1 MPIIFKLNM
10 KFYKFL
16 ILLLSLF
23 NIFKSKIK
31 KVEIAN
37 YFITESGSNII
48 DKRSAPYLRGIN
60 LNHTLN
66 IIRQSNFSKDFL
78 LLMLKIPNSFSFNL
92 IQDLEN
98 KYFKN
103 SLIKKIFIFLN
114 IKKIILIDDYRV
126 MKMFS
131 NICKDLNVLSIIYMH
146 GKLSQ
151 NSKFLKD
158 SKFSKYLVWS
168 DYFKNQ
174 ILISNK
180 KYRTDEVIVLGH
192 PYLKKTLIKN
202 KIKVQNCL
210 ILDEDY
216 IQLDDIEPYLRKI
229 VNIKKINFFLKK
241 KISRELPLDYYNF
254 CKKNKIIIIN
264 SKNFYQS
271 IIRFNIDSVIAFTS
285 TALLESSYYNLLPI
299 KLKNKRDD
307 LDSFARD
314 GLIFQASSPTE
325 LFKLLNK
332 RINNEKIKKI
342 RYKLWTNSFFNKK
355 KLQIIY
361 QVFFKKNLIN

>member
-16 ILLLSLF
+16 ILLLSIF
-23 NIFKSKIK
+23 NIFKLKIK

-37 YFITESGSNII
+37 YFIIESGSSLI
-48 DKRSAPYLRGIN
+48 DKRSAPYIRGIN
-60 LNHTLN
+60 LNYTLN
-66 IIRQSNFSKDFL
+66 IIRQSTLSKDFL
-78 LLMLKIPNSFSFNL
+78 LLMLKIPNSLSFNL
-92 IQDLEN
+92 IQDFEN

-103 SLIKKIFIFLN
+103 SLMKKIFIFLN

-131 NICKDLNVLSIIYMH
+131 NICKDLNIFSIIYMH

-151 NSKFLKD
+151 NSKFLKN

-168 DYFKNQ
+168 DYFKSQ

-180 KYRTDEVIVLGH
+180 KYEPDDVIVLGH
-192 PYLKKTLIKN
+192 PFLKKTSIKN
-202 KIKVQNCL
+202 KIKIKNCL

-216 IQLDDIEPYLRKI
+216 IQFDDIEPYLRKI

-241 KISRELPLDYYNF
+241 KISREIPLDYYNF

-264 SKNFYQS
+264 NKNFYQS
-271 IIRFNIDSVIAFTS
+271 IIKFNIDSVIAFTS

-299 KLKNKRDD
+299 KLKNNKDD
-307 LDSFARD
+307 LDF
-314 GLIFQASSPTE
+314 
-325 LFKLLNK
+325 LL
-332 RINNEKIKKI
+332 EM
-342 RYKLWTNSFFNKK
+342 
-355 KLQIIY
+355 
-361 QVFFKKNLIN
+361 V

>member
-1 MPIIFKLNM
+1 M

-31 KVEIAN
+31 KLEIVN
-37 YFITESGSNII
+37 YFITESGGNII
-48 DKRSAPYLRGIN
+48 DKRSDPYLRGIN

-78 LLMLKIPNSFSFNL
+78 LLMLKIPNSLSFNL

-98 KYFKN
+98 KYFKK

-146 GKLSQ
+146 GKLSK
-151 NSKFLKD
+151 NSKFLKY

-168 DYFKNQ
+168 DYFKSQ
-174 ILISNK
+174 ILLSNK
-180 KYRTDEVIVLGH
+180 KYDPDEVTVLGH
-192 PYLKKTLIKN
+192 PYLKKTSIKN
-202 KIKVQNCL
+202 KTRVQNCL

-216 IQLDDIEPYLRKI
+216 IQLVDIEPYLKKI
-229 VNIKKINFFLKK
+229 VNIKKINFFFKK
-241 KISRELPLDYYNF
+241 KISRELPLDYYDF
-254 CKKNKIIIIN
+254 CMKNKIKIIN
-264 SKNFYQS
+264 NKNFYQS

-285 TALLESSYYNLLPI
+285 TALLESSYYNVLPI
-299 KLKNKRDD
+299 KLKSKRDD

-314 GLIFQASSPTE
+314 GLVFQVTSPTE

-332 RINNEKIKKI
+332 RINNEKIKRI
-342 RYKLWTNSFFNKK
+342 RYKLWSNCFFNKK
-355 KLQIIY
+355 KLKTIY
-361 QVFFKKNLIN
+361 QTFLQKN

>member
-1 MPIIFKLNM
+1 MPIKINLI
-10 KFYKFL
+10 FYKLL
-16 ILLLSLF
+16 ILFLSLY
-23 NIFKSKIK
+23 NILKSKIK
-31 KVEIAN
+31 KIKIAN
-37 YFITESGSNII
+37 YFIIETAKSTI
-48 DKRSAPYLRGIN
+48 DRRSAPYLKTIN
-60 LNHTLN
+60 LDRTLN
-66 IIRQSNFSKDFL
+66 IIRQHQNLKDSL
-78 LLMLKIPNSFSFNL
+78 LSMLKIPNSLNFNVIEDLAKKFS
-92 IQDLEN
+92 I
-98 KYFKN
+98 N
-103 SLIKKIFIFLN
+103 SIIKKIFIFLN
-114 IKKIILIDDYRV
+114 IQKIILIDDHRV
-126 MKMFS
+126 MKIFS
-131 NICKDLNVLSIIYMH
+131 NICNDLNIFSIIYMH
-146 GKLSQ
+146 GKLSR

-174 ILISNK
+174 ILLANK
-180 KYRTDEVIVLGH
+180 KYTPNEIIVMGH
-192 PYLKKTLIKN
+192 PYLKKTIIKN

-216 IQLDDIEPYLRKI
+216 IQYDDIESYLTKI
-229 VNIKKINFFLKK
+229 VNIKKINFFFKK

-254 CKKNKIIIIN
+254 FRKNKITIIN
-264 SKNFYQS
+264 NKNFYQS

-285 TALLESSYYNLLPI
+285 TALLESSYYNILPI

-332 RINNEKIKKI
+332 RINNKKIKKI
-342 RYKLWTNSFFNKK
+342 RYKLWSNSLFNKK

-361 QVFFKKNLIN
+361 KDFFKKNLIN